1 MLHRTITETTIMKK
15 LSLVALPLTLL
26 AMPAAAQTAQPEQ
39 VTFEHDGS
47 RYVYT
52 VKMVGDTKIIDGTET
67 RSGKRFNLR
76 VSDKRVT
83 GTVGDSEVRFKR
95 SDVTPLAQTEITSY
109 R

>member
-1 MLHRTITETTIMKK
+1 MKK

-39 VTFEHDGS
+39 VAFEHDGS

-95 SDVTPLAQTEITSY
+95 SDVTPLAQTEITSD

>member
-1 MLHRTITETTIMKK
+1 MKK
-15 LSLVALPLTLL
+15 LSLLALPLTLL
-26 AMPAAAQTAQPEQ
+26 TVPAAAQTGEPER

-52 VKMVGDTKIIDGTET
+52 VKKVGDTRIIDGTET

-76 VSDKRVT
+76 VSEKRVT

-95 SDVTPLAQTEITSY
+95 SDVTPIAQTETTTD

>member
-1 MLHRTITETTIMKK
+1 MNK
-15 LSLVALPLTLL
+15 LSLAALPLTLL

-52 VKMVGDTKIIDGTET
+52 VKMVGDTKITDGTET

-76 VSDKRVT
+76 VSDKRIT
-83 GTVGDSEVRFKR
+83 GTVGDSSVSFRR
-95 SDVTPLAQTEITSY
+95 SDVTPIAQTEIVSD

>member
-1 MLHRTITETTIMKK
+1 MNK

-83 GTVGDSEVRFKR
+83 GTVGDNEVRFKR
-95 SDVTPLAQTEITSY
+95 SDVTPLARTDITSD

>member
-1 MLHRTITETTIMKK
+1 MKK
-15 LSLVALPLTLL
+15 LSLLALPLTFL
-26 AMPAAAQTAQPEQ
+26 ALPAFAQTAEPEK

-76 VSDKRVT
+76 VSDKRIT
-83 GTVGDSEVRFKR
+83 GIVGDSQVRFNR
-95 SDVTPLAQTEITSY
+95 SDVMPLAQTDIVSD

>member
-1 MLHRTITETTIMKK
+1 MKK
-15 LSLVALPLTLL
+15 LSLVALQLTLL
-26 AMPAAAQTAQPEQ
+26 AMPAAAQTAHPEQ

-95 SDVTPLAQTEITSY
+95 SDVTPLAQTEITSD

>member
-1 MLHRTITETTIMKK
+1 MKK
-15 LSLVALPLTLL
+15 LSLLALPLALVAL
-26 AMPAAAQTAQPEQ
+26 PAAAQTTAPEQ
-39 VTFEHDGS
+39 LTFEHGGD

-52 VKMVGDTKIIDGTET
+52 VKMVGDTRIIDGTET

-95 SDVTPLAQTEITSY
+95 SDVTPLARTEVVSD

>member
-1 MLHRTITETTIMKK
+1 MNK
-15 LSLVALPLTLL
+15 LSLTALPLTLL

-76 VSDKRVT
+76 VSDKRIT
-83 GTVGDSEVRFKR
+83 GTVGDSPVSFRR
-95 SDVTPLAQTEITSY
+95 SDVTPIAQTEIVSD